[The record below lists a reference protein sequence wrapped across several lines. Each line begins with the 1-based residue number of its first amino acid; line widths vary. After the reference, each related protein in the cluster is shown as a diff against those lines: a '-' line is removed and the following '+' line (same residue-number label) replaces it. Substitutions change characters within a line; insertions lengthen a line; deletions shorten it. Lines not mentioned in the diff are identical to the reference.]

1 MTQNLAQHFHISG
14 DGENSA
20 LELLHQ
26 HTQLSKQQ
34 IKQAAIKGAIWLSQ
48 GFDNSKNKAK
58 HKPER
63 VRRLK
68 KILSPNQSIDFYYN
82 ADLLNT
88 ESPPAKLLADFKDY
102 SVWIKP
108 RGMLSQGSKWA
119 DHTALYRWVELY
131 FQTQKAPRPCWIV
144 HRLDRA
150 TQGIML
156 LAHNKKT
163 AAALSHAFEKHQI
176 QKRYLAIVH
185 GQFPTN
191 KITIET
197 AIDDKK
203 AISHVFNKQY
213 HATFDLS
220 LVEVN
225 IETGRKHQIRKH
237 LSEEGF
243 PIVGDR
249 LHGNPEKDLKLNQLL
264 EFVPDL
270 QLSAYKLSFECPITL
285 SFKEF
290 ELAKAEYDLLSQSY
304 PLGWL

>member
-1 MTQNLAQHFHISG
+1 MTQNLAQHFQISG
-14 DGENSA
+14 DGEHNA
-20 LELLHQ
+20 LDLLHQ
-26 HTQLSKQQ
+26 HTHLSKQQ
-34 IKQAAIKGAIWLSQ
+34 LKEAAVKGSVWLSQ

-82 ADLLNT
+82 ADLLNS

-102 SVWIKP
+102 SIWIKP

-131 FQTQKAPRPCWIV
+131 FQVQKAPRSCWIV

-185 GQFPTN
+185 GEFPETE
-191 KITIET
+191 ITINT
-197 AIDDKK
+197 PIDEKP
-203 AISHVFNKQY
+203 AVS
-213 HATFDLS
+213 HATLIQFNPELNLS

-237 LSEEGF
+237 LSAIGYA
-243 PIVGDR
+243 IVGDR
-249 LHGNPEKDLKLNQLL
+249 LHGNTEQDSHLNALL
-264 EFVPDL
+264 DYVPDL
-270 QLSAYKLSFECPITL
+270 QLTAFRLSFECPI
-285 SFKEF
+285 SHCVKAF
-290 ELAKAEYDLLSQSY
+290 ELEKSQYDLLTQSD
-304 PLGWL
+304 PQGWL